1 MDLQKRKN
9 IRLIGYDYS
18 QNGAYFITI
27 CTNNKH
33 HLFGIITS
41 SDFQS
46 NAVPVDFQSNAVPID
61 SQANT
66 MPADSHENSLRAG
79 SCLNPVVAGFHAGEI
94 EPTTIKLTSIGKE
107 VEKSINFI
115 NQQDNNASIIQYV
128 IMPNHIHL
136 IIMLESGRHGSLSL
150 ANVVGRFKSFLNKK
164 YNDLNNSKNMVL
176 WQRNYYEHIIRD
188 EDDFMKIS
196 QYIEENPAK
205 WQDDC
210 YF

>member
-46 NAVPVDFQSNAVPID
+46 NAVPVDFQSNAVPV
-61 SQANT
+61 
-66 MPADSHENSLRAG
+66 DSHENSLRVS
-79 SCLNPVVAGFHAGEI
+79 SCLTPVVAGFHAGEI